1 MIFYLSG
8 TGNSKWAAQKLAR
21 FTQETLYA
29 IPEIIDGD
37 CNFALK
43 TDERIGFVFPV
54 HGWRPPKIV
63 RTFMQKLQLRA
74 THLEQHF
81 CYLLCTAG
89 NDVGL
94 TMDYAQKDLEKV
106 GLHVQAMFSLLMPN
120 TYVGLPFM
128 DVDSRATMLRKKH
141 EAEKALRDYAKAILD
156 CKRGEVHLHL
166 SKWPRIN
173 SYFLGKVFANY
184 FITDSPFH
192 VDVKRCVACGICKM
206 VCPVD
211 DIVGGFRQKPAW
223 KHNERC
229 LACFACYHHCPQH
242 AIDYG
247 WMTRRKGQ
255 YYFK

>member
-8 TGNSKWAAQKLAR
+8 TGNSKWAAQKLAQ

-29 IPEIIDGD
+29 IPEIMDGD

-141 EAEKALRDYAKAILD
+141 EAEKALRDYAKAIFD

-166 SKWPRIN
+166 SKLYRGLIAAKT
-173 SYFLGKVFANY
+173 SLE
-184 FITDSPFH
+184 T
-192 VDVKRCVACGICKM
+192 
-206 VCPVD
+206 
-211 DIVGGFRQKPAW
+211 Q
-223 KHNERC
+223 
-229 LACFACYHHCPQH
+229 
-242 AIDYG
+242 
-247 WMTRRKGQ
+247 
-255 YYFK
+255 

>member
-8 TGNSKWAAQKLAR
+8 TGNSKWAAQKLAQ

-29 IPEIIDGD
+29 IPEIMDGD

-128 DVDSRATMLRKKH
+128 DVDSRATMLRKKQ
-141 EAEKALRDYAKAILD
+141 EAEKALRDYAKAIFD
-156 CKRGEVHLHL
+156 CKRGEVHL
-166 SKWPRIN
+166 
-173 SYFLGKVFANY
+173 A
-184 FITDSPFH
+184 
-192 VDVKRCVACGICKM
+192 CVICKL

>member
-8 TGNSKWAAQKLAR
+8 TGNSKWAAQKLAQ

-29 IPEIIDGD
+29 IPEIMDGD

-128 DVDSRATMLRKKH
+128 DVDSRATMLRKKQ
-141 EAEKALRDYAKAILD
+141 EAEKALRVYAKAIFD

-166 SKWPRIN
+166 SRWPRIN
-173 SYFLGKVFANY
+173 SYFLGKVFTNY

-192 VDVKRCVACGICKM
+192 VDVKRCV
-206 VCPVD
+206 
-211 DIVGGFRQKPAW
+211 
-223 KHNERC
+223 
-229 LACFACYHHCPQH
+229 ACFACYHHCPQH